1 MTYSATEYNLTD
13 LLQDAYRELGQ
24 LNISTATGGS
34 GTTVIDTKVK
44 DKIGGDEAW
53 LDGVIFIILDGATAG
68 TDPEGKFA
76 IITAWAEATGTF
88 TFADMTGS
96 VASGD
101 TYGYVND
108 MYPLYQMIELANDA
122 LRALGDIPLIDI
134 TTLDTA
140 AQKTEYAYAIA
151 WKRRPPVKVE
161 IQTKLSDADDFKW
174 KEIHGWHYRPATAG
188 STGLLVLPQLTASRD
203 LAIWYMD
210 RHPRVN
216 AYGDAILKAI
226 HPELAKRALV
236 EKALQWQNR
245 RMMGGDDF
253 LLQTWNDAK
262 MQLMEAKL
270 IYPIWKPK
278 RKSRIL
284 TIGRAA
290 AIDKF
295 KMPWE

>member
-1 MTYSATEYNLTD
+1 MTYSATEYFLTN

-24 LNISTATGGS
+24 LSISTATGGS

-53 LDGVIFIILDGATAG
+53 VDGVIFIILDGTAG
-68 TDPEGKFA
+68 TSPEGKFA
-76 IITAWAEATGTF
+76 IITGWAEATGTF
-88 TFADMTGS
+88 TFADMTDEI
-96 VASGD
+96 ASGD
-101 TYGYVND
+101 TYGYCND

-122 LRALGDIPLIDI
+122 LRMLGDIPLIDI
-134 TTLDTA
+134 TSLDTA
-140 AQKTEYAYAIA
+140 ASKTEYAYSVA

-161 IQTKLSDADDFKW
+161 MQTKLSDTNDYKW
-174 KEIHGWHYRPATAG
+174 REIHGWHYRPATAG
-188 STGLLVLPQLTASRD
+188 SDGLIVLPQLTASRD

-262 MQLMEAKL
+262 MNLMEAKL
-270 IYPIWKPK
+270 TYPIWKPK

-284 TIGRAA
+284 TLGSRVEV
-290 AIDKF
+290 DEF